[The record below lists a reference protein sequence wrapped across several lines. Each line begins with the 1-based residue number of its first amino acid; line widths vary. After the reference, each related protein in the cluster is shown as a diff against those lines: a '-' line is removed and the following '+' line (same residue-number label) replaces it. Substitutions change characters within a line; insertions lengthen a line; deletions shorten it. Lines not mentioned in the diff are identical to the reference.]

1 MKRIVGHI
9 TKCLV
14 RGLIVIAPLALS
26 YLAVRFLYT
35 SIDRPIATLAMKLTH
50 VRIPGLG
57 VVVVLFV
64 LYLLGLVGG
73 NVIGRQVL
81 GMFEG
86 VIRRIPGLRAIYNV
100 GKQVGTA
107 LSVPDKEA
115 FKRVVLVEYL
125 KPGMWTIG
133 FVTGALAER
142 GQPGGEKLLKVFV
155 PTPPNPASGTM
166 IVVRE
171 SQARDPGWTLEEGV
185 RTVVSGGII
194 GPEEIAL

>member
-1 MKRIVGHI
+1 MKRILGHL
-9 TKCLV
+9 TKYVL

-26 YLAVRFLYT
+26 YFAVRVLYT
-35 SIDRPIATLAMKLTH
+35 TIDRPIATLAKKLIH

-57 VVVVLFV
+57 VISVLVV
-64 LYLLGLVGG
+64 LYLLGLVGS
-73 NVIGRQVL
+73 NVFGRQVL
-81 GMFEG
+81 GILES
-86 VIRRIPGLRAIYNV
+86 VVKHVPLLRAIYQM
-100 GKQVGTA
+100 GKQIGAA
-107 LSVPDKEA
+107 LSVPQKQT

-133 FVTGALAER
+133 FVTGAMTDRRDPE
-142 GQPGGEKLLKVFV
+142 GEKLLKVFV

-194 GPEEIAL
+194 GPEEIDL